1 MNSTCLAPVLERKCG
16 WEDKTPKCPVL
27 VSNLRYA
34 WKRYE
39 KKISGT
45 NSETGEPFY
54 RSEFVLH
61 VGTANEFLEEFMDK
75 YKMRLPHFFLDR
87 FIKNNKRI
95 LAEHVQRTEL
105 TNPKTLQS
113 VSDYAAQPSLP
124 REFTP
129 TCSAKQKMNSCVALL
144 SFKPHEVNRIIQKRG
159 KREARVVSGVRNHC
173 IVVYGILT
181 RPSSRRRSSITC
193 SLYCEMFLKFGFTVY
208 GE

>member
-1 MNSTCLAPVLERKCG
+1 MNSTCSAPVLERQCG
-16 WEDKTPKCPVL
+16 WEDKAPKCPVL

-34 WKRYE
+34 LKRY
-39 KKISGT
+39 GT
-45 NSETGEPFY
+45 ARLC

-75 YKMRLPHFFLDR
+75 YKIWLPLFFLDR
-87 FIKNNKRI
+87 FIKNIKRI
-95 LAEHVQRTEL
+95 LNDHVQRTEL

-144 SFKPHEVNRIIQKRG
+144 SFKPHEVNRFI
-159 KREARVVSGVRNHC
+159 
-173 IVVYGILT
+173 
-181 RPSSRRRSSITC
+181 
-193 SLYCEMFLKFGFTVY
+193 
-208 GE
+208 